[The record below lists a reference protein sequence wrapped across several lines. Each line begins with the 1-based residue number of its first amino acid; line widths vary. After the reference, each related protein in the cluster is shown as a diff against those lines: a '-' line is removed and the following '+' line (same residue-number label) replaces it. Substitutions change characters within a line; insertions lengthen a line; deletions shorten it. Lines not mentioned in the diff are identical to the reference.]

1 MTQERPEDLDEE
13 IRELFRLAE
22 ELGAT
27 GTDDFLGME
36 ENTRPVSSNV
46 QPSRSRYVEFSETD
60 KQELITEQRKK
71 NTVQSTNCA
80 VNQFNKWM
88 RTMRPSETRP
98 ISEIPPDVL
107 DCYLGSFYAGVRQK
121 DGSEYEPDSL
131 TTYQRGID
139 RFLGENG
146 YKFSISRDKEF
157 SNSQATLRAK
167 RAQLKTQGKGN
178 KPNAAEELTEREEE
192 LLFEKGVIG
201 THNPEA
207 LLFLVWLNNQ
217 KHFGFRGCQESRQ
230 MLWGDIALKHTAD
243 NTEFLEFNERENKT
257 RSSGK
262 VNEQPRAYPPK
273 AFAIPDDPSRCPVYA
288 YKQYALRRPP
298 SHQEN
303 DAPFYL
309 AINYKPEHP
318 FGSNVNRWERTS

>member
-1 MTQERPEDLDEE
+1 MTLDLRTCRFRPFAKPNNTPLYVDTKSNHPPSIIKNITEAINRRLSSISSDNQSFNAAIQPYQEALKTCGFVFQLTCKPE
-13 IRELFRLAE
+13 
-22 ELGAT
+22 
-27 GTDDFLGME
+27 
-36 ENTRPVSSNV
+36 

-80 VNQFNKWM
+80 ANQFNKWM

-121 DGSEYEPDSL
+121 DGSEYEPDFL

-157 SNSQATLRAK
+157 SNSQATLGAK
-167 RAQLKTQGKGN
+167 RAQLKTQGKAN
-178 KPNAAEELTEREEE
+178 KPNAAKELTEREEE
-192 LLFEKGVIG
+192 LFFEKGVIG
-201 THNPEA
+201 TQNPEA

-230 MLWGDIALKHTAD
+230 MLWEDIALKHTAD

-262 VNEQPRAYPPK
+262 VNKQPRAYPPK

-288 YKQYALRRPP
+288 YK
-298 SHQEN
+298 
-303 DAPFYL
+303 
-309 AINYKPEHP
+309 
-318 FGSNVNRWERTS
+318 